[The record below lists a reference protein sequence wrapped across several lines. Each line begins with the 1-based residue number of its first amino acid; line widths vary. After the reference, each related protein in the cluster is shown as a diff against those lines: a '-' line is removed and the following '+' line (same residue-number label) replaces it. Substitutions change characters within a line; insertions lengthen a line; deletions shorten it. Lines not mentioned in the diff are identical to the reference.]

1 LVHECFKPVLE
12 CILSVMGSYVF
23 CESPGECRSVSAV
36 NPVEEGVPTEDDKG
50 GDSLNIKRLRN
61 VRSSLSFYL

>member
-1 LVHECFKPVLE
+1 
-12 CILSVMGSYVF
+12 MGSYVF